1 MSTVEK
7 QLWILAGGNG
17 AGKSTF
23 YNNWLK
29 NKGVEFVNADI
40 IEKKLDLATDSE
52 SSYEAA
58 KIARKLYRKNIEMG
72 RSFCF
77 ETVFSHESKLEM
89 IKEAQRLGYF
99 VNLVFVHLSR
109 SDLNQLRVKQRVSTG
124 GHPVP
129 SDKIVSR
136 IPRTLA
142 LIKQAIQVA
151 DCSIGFDNSQHDNP
165 YIPVARKTGEEVTIY
180 AEPLPKWAAEVLSL
194 SAPKI

>member
-1 MSTVEK
+1 MDAVEK
-7 QLWILAGGNG
+7 QLWVLAGGNG
-17 AGKSTF
+17 SGKSTF
-23 YNNWLK
+23 YNTWLK
-29 NKGVEFVNADI
+29 NKGVEFINADL
-40 IEKKLDLATDSE
+40 IEKRLDLTTDSE
-52 SSYEAA
+52 PSYEAA
-58 KIARKLYRKNIEMG
+58 KIARKLFRENIEMG

-99 VNLVFVHLSR
+99 VNLVFIHLSN

-136 IPRTLA
+136 IPRTLV

-151 DCSIGFDNSQHDNP
+151 DCSIVFDNSQYDNP
-165 YIPVARKTGEEVTIY
+165 YMPVAKKRGGEVTIY
-180 AEPLPKWAAEVLSL
+180 AEPLPEWAAEVLSL
-194 SAPKI
+194 NDPSI